1 MLPTFDPDVLARW
14 DDLTLGGGIYGAPV
28 LPQGKVLM
36 EAKVA
41 DAMPLWLTNTLSAA
55 GIRPTSF
62 SKYGTAYLQRQ
73 ETGLLTGGQ
82 HYA

>member
-1 MLPTFDPDVLARW
+1 
-14 DDLTLGGGIYGAPV
+14 
-28 LPQGKVLM
+28 M